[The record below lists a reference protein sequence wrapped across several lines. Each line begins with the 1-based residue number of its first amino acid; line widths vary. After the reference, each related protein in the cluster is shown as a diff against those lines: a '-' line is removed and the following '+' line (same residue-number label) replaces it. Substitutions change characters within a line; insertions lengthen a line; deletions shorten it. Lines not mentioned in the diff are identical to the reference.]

1 MPRRSWGGALGALG
15 PLHALKSS
23 RESLLKS
30 VASRPPCTAL
40 PALAALVHMVTSV
53 PKLRV
58 SAAAASLERGCEHA
72 LKSCDG
78 TAFCGWSLCYAGWLP
93 PWQSRFFT
101 ITHGGALAVW
111 ELEPGKQPRS
121 STPRED
127 PFATLRCTTR
137 VDLRKLS
144 ALRRETPDCADN
156 FVFRLVTSTH
166 TLRIDPGNREA
177 FEKWELAALR
187 ATWISNSTG
196 RGRRS
201 FEELN
206 ELVKKVPGAFTP
218 RTCERVEEESRRI
231 TAVEAAA
238 EAEIALAARWLAFF
252 VRKLQRAARARR
264 QRRRFAARQ
273 SIAMLLYFTSQRS
286 AAAVQRTVRTMLA
299 RRLLARQSRGAQ
311 VVQRAARRRLAR
323 RQDAARRLQNA
334 LRAQLARRLL
344 RAIKESAR
352 LKSLCRVRR

>member
-1 MPRRSWGGALGALG
+1 
-15 PLHALKSS
+15 
-23 RESLLKS
+23 
-30 VASRPPCTAL
+30 
-40 PALAALVHMVTSV
+40 MVTSV

-111 ELEPGKQPRS
+111 ELEPGKQPRG

-238 EAEIALAARWLAFF
+238 EAEIA
-252 VRKLQRAARARR
+252 

-286 AAAVQRTVRTMLA
+286 AAVVQRTVRRMLA
-299 RRLLARQSRGAQ
+299 RQLLARQSRGAQ

-323 RQDAARRLQNA
+323 QQDAARRLQNA